1 MIRIMFVCHGNI
13 CRSPMAEF
21 MLKAMLKG
29 SGHSAAVAVASCAV
43 STEELG
49 GDIYPPAKRCL
60 QRHGIPFDHRQAVQ
74 LIPSDYGKYDL
85 FIGMDG
91 SNLRHMRSILN
102 GDPEGKCR
110 LLMEYTEQG
119 GDVSDP
125 YYTGDFEE
133 VYRDIDEG
141 CRALL
146 KKLQT
151 Y

>member
-21 MLKAMLKG
+21 MFKAMLTEG
-29 SGHSAAVAVASCAV
+29 GLSSSFSAASCAV

-60 QRHGIPFDHRQAVQ
+60 QRHGTPFSHRQAVQ
-74 LIPSDYGKYDL
+74 LTRADYAKYDL
-85 FIGMDG
+85 FIGMDS
-91 SNLRHMRSILN
+91 SNLRRMRSILN
-102 GDPEGKCR
+102 GDPENKCR
-110 LLMEYTEQG
+110 LLMEYTKRG

-133 VYRDIDEG
+133 VYNDLKEG
-141 CRALL
+141 CSALL
-146 KKLQT
+146 DALSE
-151 Y
+151 